1 MALITTPKTTI
12 KFSDFDF
19 MATSANIN
27 RYLQSVG
34 LYDDNGKPRINMTKI
49 PNLFYFALAREIDH
63 GYHYMTYHT
72 EEQYPA
78 VQAMIEEAFYKTMPR
93 IRIAWKIYEPELYG
107 VDFADMWNYSVDNTF
122 THGKKTVTEH
132 GGTKTVSGN
141 DSFSGASGGNTYGMD
156 EDAPINS
163 DITSITTPASKSKTS
178 SDANSSGERNISNT
192 ETRNLTDTENNSG
205 SDSEKRTEKRTYA
218 NTNNAANFFK
228 YFVDGG
234 KDIISIIHDC
244 CRFMVYEYNIP
255 LF

>member
-1 MALITTPKTTI
+1 MALITTPKTLITGT
-12 KFSDFDF
+12 DFGFLSTDGNVLEYI
-19 MATSANIN
+19 AT
-27 RYLQSVG
+27 VG
-34 LYDDNGKPRINMTKI
+34 LTDYNGRPRINLKKI
-49 PNLFYFALAREIDH
+49 PQLFYYSLRKEIDM
-63 GYHYMTYHT
+63 GYHYMTYHAN
-72 EEQYPA
+72 EQYPG
-78 VQAMIEEAFYKTMPR
+78 VNNMIQEAFFRIIPR
-93 IRIAWKIYEPELYG
+93 VRIAWNDYEPELYG
-107 VDFADMWNYSVDNTF
+107 VDFADMWNYSVDNIF

-156 EDAPINS
+156 EDAPINAN
-163 DITSITTPASKSKTS
+163 ITTITTPASKTKTS

-205 SDSEKRTEKRTYA
+205 SDIEKRTEKCTYA
-218 NTNNAANFFK
+218 NANNAANFFK